1 MLTTAA
7 VFTDHMVLQCEK
19 PIPLWGHAEP
29 GKKVTAVLGDESV
42 TTVTASDGTYTILFG
57 PKKAGTGYLLRISS
71 GDESLEYAD
80 VAMGEVWL
88 AGGQSNMELMLAE
101 SMDGKKAVSESGN
114 DNIRFYMVP
123 KCAVTGPELEA
134 AEAGNVWQ
142 VCGPETSAVMSAV
155 AYYFARHLQTV
166 REVPVGIICCA
177 WGGTSISCWM
187 SKSQLMKTAA
197 GLRYIEDY
205 DRLVGDKTDE
215 QYEAEMDIYR
225 QEWEAW
231 NARVAERRQADPDV
245 TWEILNE
252 ECGLCPWPQP
262 AGRRSPFRPAGLYSS
277 MTERVC
283 PYGIRGFLY
292 YQGEEDESRYADYDW
307 MMISLIMEWREVWG
321 DMSLPFLFVQLPMYI
336 SKADWNQGID
346 NRHWAMMRDQQMKA
360 SLMIANT
367 GLAVLSDCGEFDNIH
382 PLDKETVGT
391 RLALLARKK
400 VYGEV
405 LCAEAPSY
413 DKVVFRE
420 GKAVVHF
427 CHTGG
432 RLWDGAEAL
441 SGFELAGKDG
451 IFRPA
456 VGCIETDTVILVSEQ
471 VPEPAYVRYAW
482 HNYCHANLYG
492 ASGLPAAPFRTDH
505 FFIEKRRDE

>member
-1 MLTTAA
+1 MLTAGA
-7 VFTDHMVLQCEK
+7 VFSDHMVLQRGK
-19 PIPLWGHAEP
+19 AIPIWGKAAPLSEVCVSLDRQT
-29 GKKVTAVLGDESV
+29 VTGVSQQSGAWMVHLPATDTARGLQMTISCGDEKLEFSDISV
-42 TTVTASDGTYTILFG
+42 
-57 PKKAGTGYLLRISS
+57 
-71 GDESLEYAD
+71 
-80 VAMGEVWL
+80 GEVWF
-88 AGGQSNMELMLAE
+88 AGGQSNMELELIN
-101 SMDGKKAVSESGN
+101 SMNGEQAVAGSF
-114 DNIRFYMVP
+114 DPDIRFYMTP
-123 KCAVTGPELEA
+123 KCAVTGTELVAREA
-134 AEAGNVWQ
+134 ESKWE
-142 VCGPETSAVMSAV
+142 VCGPDTSAVMSAV
-155 AYYFARHLQTV
+155 SWYFAKHL
-166 REVPVGIICCA
+166 RAAMDVPVGIICCA

-321 DMSLPFLFVQLPMYI
+321 DMSLPFLFVQLPMYT
-336 SKADWNQGID
+336 SKVDWNQGID

-367 GLAVLSDCGEFDNIH
+367 GLAVLTDCGEFDNIH

-427 CHTGG
+427 CNTGG

-505 FFIEKRRDE
+505 FFI